1 MVFHDDCG
9 CARDY
14 NHKHFEKDD
23 DDSKEYDY
31 VENDDDGCVI
41 GECSR
46 NCLNEN
52 WMNHVFK
59 AKLTDKD

>member
-14 NHKHFEKDD
+14 NHTHFEKDD
-23 DDSKEYDY
+23 DDSNEYDN

-41 GECSR
+41 GR
-46 NCLNEN
+46 
-52 WMNHVFK
+52 VFT
-59 AKLTDKD
+59 KLFK

>member
-1 MVFHDDCG
+1 MVLFHDDCG

-31 VENDDDGCVI
+31 VENDDDGCVN
-41 GECSR
+41 GK
-46 NCLNEN
+46 
-52 WMNHVFK
+52 VFT
-59 AKLTDKD
+59 KLFK

>member
-1 MVFHDDCG
+1 MLLFHDDCS

-31 VENDDDGCVI
+31 VENDDDGCVN
-41 GECSR
+41 GK
-46 NCLNEN
+46 
-52 WMNHVFK
+52 VFT
-59 AKLTDKD
+59 KLFK